1 MRRRGRGPGGGGA
14 RGARAVGAPR
24 PHAGP
29 GRGEGRGAFV
39 PPGPARPALQRPFCV
54 QMVDAGGCPIGEGW
68 RRMEAAPD
76 GAVDIVPLD
85 RYDPARAK
93 IAANLQWICAK
104 AYGRGGP
111 GARGRGRAFVQCPR
125 RAGRGGAGWPGAL
138 CARVGGR
145 AGPAGAARDRRSPA
159 LAGGTSPVRAGL
171 AAVQGRNPWP
181 RPFPIL
187 TKCQVWNSLTSIPFK
202 WVGFHPNHYLRLIPV
217 SKN

>member
-1 MRRRGRGPGGGGA
+1 MRRRGRGPGGGGG
-14 RGARAVGAPR
+14 RGARAVGAPW

-54 QMVDAGGCPIGEGW
+54 QMVDAGGCPAGEGW

-111 GARGRGRAFVQCPR
+111 GARGRGRAGPLCSVPR
-125 RAGRGGAGWPGAL
+125 VRGAE
-138 CARVGGR
+138 ARVG
-145 AGPAGAARDRRSPA
+145 PVRSA
-159 LAGGTSPVRAGL
+159 LASGGARVLQVRPGIGALLRSRAEPLLFGRVGRESRAETVDPGL
-171 AAVQGRNPWP
+171 SRFLPNVRCG
-181 RPFPIL
+181 
-187 TKCQVWNSLTSIPFK
+187 IP
-202 WVGFHPNHYLRLIPV
+202 
-217 SKN
+217 